1 MIFNYSPG
9 QLTQNVNLMLTFT
22 APTKDK
28 LSTLQNL
35 VAWKVITM
43 RSVPGSKAT
52 NKAPV
57 SYTGRLAFGSSQN
70 AIILQCLTATF
81 KLTADALGHWKRHL
95 RRLDCR
101 DEGKCPLVNLGESI
115 DLNWQDDAAVWGLP
129 SNSVDIGTLIK
140 AKNTTPYRQNIS
152 VGTLQTIGTVDVYSP
167 SFMWKVG
174 SKLSAT
180 ADFHPMLKSYVNLG
194 YVQNEFIT
202 ADISSDLLQEWN
214 LTGLPAVSNWL
225 FSELPQVLPSGGYSI
240 TPMATLTMAKEIESK
255 PYEDLNLS
263 FACRLNWHETVP
275 RQVVQAVFAHISST
289 LAAKG
294 LNYHEEHNDKESN
307 HKCNVGQKGETCE
320 NLSTILK
327 QTIVE
332 ALEKEAST
340 INRKALTI
348 ADLNFYWT
356 IMDKCGMNVG
366 GGDELE
372 IISQGSVAW
381 FLLK

>member
-22 APTKDK
+22 APTEDK
-28 LSTLQNL
+28 LSTVQNL

-43 RSVPGSKAT
+43 RSVPGSKAM
-52 NKAPV
+52 NNAPV
-57 SYTGRLAFGSSQN
+57 TYTGRLAFGDIGNVIYGAS
-70 AIILQCLTATF
+70 TVEM
-81 KLTADALGHWKRHL
+81 K
-95 RRLDCR
+95 
-101 DEGKCPLVNLGESI
+101 LGESI

-140 AKNTTPYRQNIS
+140 AKNTTSYKQNIS
-152 VGTLQTIGTVDVYSP
+152 VGTLQKLGSVDVYSP

-174 SKLSAT
+174 STLTAT

-194 YVQNEFIT
+194 YAQNEFIT
-202 ADISSDLLQEWN
+202 ADISSGLVQEWN
-214 LTGLPAVSNWL
+214 LAGVPAVSNWL
-225 FSELPQVLPSGGYSI
+225 FSELPQGGYSI
-240 TPMATLTMAKEIESK
+240 TPMASLTMVKEIETK
-255 PYEDLNLS
+255 AYEDLNLS
-263 FACRLNWHETVP
+263 FACRLNWHEPVP
-275 RQVVQAVFAHISST
+275 RQVVHAVFAHISST

-294 LNYHEEHNDKESN
+294 LNYHEEHNDKDGN
-307 HKCNVGQKGETCE
+307 RKCNVSQKGETCK
-320 NLSTILK
+320 NLSTTLK

-340 INRKALTI
+340 FNGKALTT

-356 IMDKCGMNVG
+356 ITDECGMNVG
-366 GGDELE
+366 GGDEPE
-372 IISQGSVAW
+372 IISEGSAAW

>member
-1 MIFNYSPG
+1 MLCTERQPHVDLHGAHQG
-9 QLTQNVNLMLTFT
+9 QAEHLAELGGLEGHHHALCAWVESDEQSSRLVHW
-22 APTKDK
+22 APRIR
-28 LSTLQNL
+28 
-35 VAWKVITM
+35 A
-43 RSVPGSKAT
+43 
-52 NKAPV
+52 
-57 SYTGRLAFGSSQN
+57 SQN

-81 KLTADALGHWKRHL
+81 KLTADALGHWKCHL
-95 RRLDCR
+95 RHLDCR

-129 SNSVDIGTLIK
+129 SNSVNIGTLIK

-152 VGTLQTIGTVDVYSP
+152 VGTLQTVGTVDVYSP

-174 SKLSAT
+174 YGYFRLP
-180 ADFHPMLKSYVNLG
+180 FHGLNAIFDRQLKIERHGGLPPDAQV
-194 YVQNEFIT
+194 VCEPR
-202 ADISSDLLQEWN
+202 EWN
-214 LTGLPAVSNWL
+214 LTGLPGRIL
-225 FSELPQVLPSGGYSI
+225 HH
-240 TPMATLTMAKEIESK
+240 PMATLTMAKEIESK

-263 FACRLNWHETVP
+263 FACRLNWHETIP

-307 HKCNVGQKGETCE
+307 RKCNVGQKGKTCE
-320 NLSTILK
+320 NLSTMLK

-340 INRKALTI
+340 INGKALTT

-356 IMDKCGMNVG
+356 ITDECGMNVG
-366 GGDELE
+366 SGDELE